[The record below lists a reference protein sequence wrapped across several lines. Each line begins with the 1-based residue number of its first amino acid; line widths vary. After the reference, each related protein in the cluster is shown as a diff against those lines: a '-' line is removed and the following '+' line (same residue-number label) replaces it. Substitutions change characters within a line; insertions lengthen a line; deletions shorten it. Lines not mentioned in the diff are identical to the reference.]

1 MRLRLISLG
10 SLAAVAAVWAVL
22 TLGGFVD
29 KLFLPGPQDL
39 MSVVTESW
47 QELLANLGFTLTRQA
62 VGFLIGSALG
72 IGLGLLMASS
82 RVVNAVLDPLV
93 ELIRPIP
100 PLAIIPL
107 LILWLGI
114 GVVPQVLLVV
124 FGCFVIMVVSTV
136 EAVRNVPRI
145 YLSAARTLGAGST
158 RIYRTIVMPAIV
170 PALVGSI
177 RVAAAASFGLVVAAE
192 FMGAQEGIGYQM
204 ILAQRYLRTD
214 QIIVCIAVIT
224 VTAWLVDQAIRRL
237 ERRYTGWTER
247 HVTAGGASRTRPKS
261 AVVAPA
267 AAAKENS

>member
-1 MRLRLISLG
+1 MRMRLLSLG
-10 SLAAVAAVWAVL
+10 SLLVVALVWAGL
-22 TLGGFVD
+22 TLGGVVD
-29 KLFLPGPQDL
+29 KLFLPGPQDIAA
-39 MSVVTESW
+39 VVGESW
-47 QELLANLGFTLTRQA
+47 RDLLSGLGFTLTRQVA
-62 VGFLIGSALG
+62 GFLIGSLLG

-82 RVVNAVLDPLV
+82 RTVNAVLDPLV

-114 GVVPQVLLVV
+114 GAVPQVLLVV

-145 YLSAARTLGAGST
+145 YLNAARTLGAGGP
-158 RIYRTIVMPAIV
+158 RIYRTVVMPAIV
-170 PALVGSI
+170 PALVGSV

-224 VTAWLVDQAIRRL
+224 VTAWLVDQVIRRL
-237 ERRYTGWTER
+237 ERRLTGWTER
-247 HVTAGGASRTRPKS
+247 HVGAGDARPRTK
-261 AVVAPA
+261 ATVAGTA
-267 AAAKENS
+267 AAIKENS